1 MLGVRLPPGLP
12 FIFEIMA
19 KSKKKKKKKSA
30 APAQAAADKSQAVA
44 VAVAVAE
51 SKVPKKRKA
60 VAKPSVKE
68 RTSGTIDTISQFLR
82 EVRIELSKVTWPT
95 RKDTIASTSVVLV
108 IVFLIGAFLGI
119 VDLGLSRIM
128 RILLS

>member
-1 MLGVRLPPGLP
+1 MLGVRIPPGLP

-19 KSKKKKKKKSA
+19 KSKKKKKKKKQSA
-30 APAQAAADKSQAVA
+30 APAPAAIDQPQAVE
-44 VAVAVAE
+44 VAE
-51 SKVPKKRKA
+51 SKPAKKRKA

-68 RTSGTIDTISQFLR
+68 RTSSTIDTITQFLR

-108 IVFLIGAFLGI
+108 IVILIAAFLGI
-119 VDLGLSRIM
+119 VDLGLSRLM

>member
-19 KSKKKKKKKSA
+19 KSKKKKKKKKSA
-30 APAQAAADKSQAVA
+30 APAQAATDQPQ
-44 VAVAVAE
+44 AVAVAE

-68 RTSGTIDTISQFLR
+68 RTSGTIDTIGQFLR

-108 IVFLIGAFLGI
+108 IVILIAVFLGI
-119 VDLGLSRIM
+119 VDLGLSRLM

>member
-19 KSKKKKKKKSA
+19 KSKKKKKKKQSA
-30 APAQAAADKSQAVA
+30 APAQAATDQPQ
-44 VAVAVAE
+44 AVAVAE

-68 RTSGTIDTISQFLR
+68 KASGTIETIRQFLR

>member
-1 MLGVRLPPGLP
+1 
-12 FIFEIMA
+12 MA

-30 APAQAAADKSQAVA
+30 APAQAATDKSQAVA
-44 VAVAVAE
+44 VAE
-51 SKVPKKRKA
+51 SKVAKKRKA

-68 RTSGTIDTISQFLR
+68 RTSGTIETIRQFLR

>member
-1 MLGVRLPPGLP
+1 MLGVRVPPGLP

-19 KSKKKKKKKSA
+19 KSKKKKKKKKKTA
-30 APAQAAADKSQAVA
+30 APAQAATNQPQ
-44 VAVAVAE
+44 AVAVAE
-51 SKVPKKRKA
+51 SKVAKKRKA
-60 VAKPSVKE
+60 VDKPSVKE
-68 RTSGTIDTISQFLR
+68 RTSGTIDKIGQFLR

-108 IVFLIGAFLGI
+108 IVILIAAFLGI
-119 VDLGLSRIM
+119 VDLGLSRLM

>member
-1 MLGVRLPPGLP
+1 MLGVRVPPGLP

-19 KSKKKKKKKSA
+19 KSKKKKKKKKKTA
-30 APAQAAADKSQAVA
+30 APAQAATNQPQ
-44 VAVAVAE
+44 AVAVAE
-51 SKVPKKRKA
+51 SKVAKKRKA
-60 VAKPSVKE
+60 VDKPSVKE
-68 RTSGTIDTISQFLR
+68 RTSGTIDKISQFLR

-108 IVFLIGAFLGI
+108 IVILIAAFLGI
-119 VDLGLSRIM
+119 VDLGLSRLM

>member
-30 APAQAAADKSQAVA
+30 VPAQAASDKSQV
-44 VAVAVAE
+44 VAVAE

-68 RTSGTIDTISQFLR
+68 KASGTIETIRQFLR

>member
-1 MLGVRLPPGLP
+1 MLGVRIPPGLP

-19 KSKKKKKKKSA
+19 KSKKKKKKKKSA
-30 APAQAAADKSQAVA
+30 APAQATTDKPQAVA
-44 VAVAVAE
+44 VAETKPA
-51 SKVPKKRKA
+51 KKRKA

-68 RTSGTIDTISQFLR
+68 RTSGTIDTIGQFLR

-108 IVFLIGAFLGI
+108 IVILIAAFLGI
-119 VDLGLSRIM
+119 VDLGLSRLM

>member
-44 VAVAVAE
+44 VAVAE
-51 SKVPKKRKA
+51 SKVSKKRKA

-68 RTSGTIDTISQFLR
+68 RTSGTIETIRQFLR

>member
-30 APAQAAADKSQAVA
+30 APAQAAADQSQ
-44 VAVAVAE
+44 AVAVAE

-68 RTSGTIDTISQFLR
+68 RTSGTIETIRQFLR

>member
-44 VAVAVAE
+44 VAE
-51 SKVPKKRKA
+51 TKVPKKRKA

-68 RTSGTIDTISQFLR
+68 RTSGTIETIRQFLR